1 MVVSA
6 ACLCRITCHIIFNRC
21 KGLACKAMVKRT
33 GILLYMTLT
42 KCFTAG
48 ENLRLRVSMHDS
60 RRELETAQEQI
71 SHLTEERDAARD
83 DCARLTSRLHTH
95 THARARTRAHARTQ
109 AHSRARVH
117 THTHTHIHT
126 CLHTHT
132 QTHTLTHTQTHA
144 HTHAP
149 TLTHT
154 NTHTHTRTY
163 TRTQSNM
170 FWVTV
175 MLTGN
180 SNVHFITVCWKE

>member
-1 MVVSA
+1 MVVSTA
-6 ACLCRITCHIIFNRC
+6 RLCRITCHIIFNRC

-95 THARARTRAHARTQ
+95 TRARARTRAHARTQ

-132 QTHTLTHTQTHA
+132 QTHTHTHTHS
-144 HTHAP
+144 
-149 TLTHT
+149 
-154 NTHTHTRTY
+154 NTHTR
-163 TRTQSNM
+163 S
-170 FWVTV
+170 
-175 MLTGN
+175 L
-180 SNVHFITVCWKE
+180 SLSL